1 MLTMYVTQMAISIPS
16 DKVKE
21 LMETMRVRQ
30 KEDKRL
36 REEAARI
43 AQEVEDKKM
52 YQLLIEAEANMRL
65 EIENY
70 DEATIGEIKRKI
82 KCYPNMCILE
92 LCQLFQGYQYCT
104 SDTNLN
110 NLIQI
115 KKNELYY
122 EFISQLVRE
131 INEEPA
137 SSQKRCH
144 QMIWKTH
151 PKLWMLRIH

>member
-1 MLTMYVTQMAISIPS
+1 MLTMYVTQMAISIPT

-52 YQLLIEAEANMRL
+52 YQLLIEAEATMRL

-70 DEATIGEIKRKI
+70 DEATIGGIKRVI
-82 KCYPNMCILE
+82 KRYPNMRILE
-92 LCQLFQGYQYCT
+92 LRKLFQGYQYCN

-110 NLIQI
+110 NLIQT
-115 KKNELYY
+115 KRNELHY
-122 EFISQLVRE
+122 EFISHLVRE
-131 INEEPA
+131 IEEEPA
-137 SSQKRCH
+137 SSQKRHH

-151 PKLWMLRIH
+151 PKLWMLRLH